1 MRENDGNDGECL
13 QVLNRKCQ
21 MTVISQ
27 GTAIKSQRALSAQ
40 VKAVKNGTL
49 P

>member
-1 MRENDGNDGECL
+1 MEMTGNVSKGRIANAKL
-13 QVLNRKCQ
+13 P
-21 MTVISQ
+21 SFHG